1 MISLSSNAA
10 FSGVSKPRPKFGEA
24 PQHAVSSQ
32 LISTWDKT
40 SHDFFELI
48 KLQLPEIQKAGKAF
62 KETAQQGDQKAAQ
75 KHYEASI
82 DRINALVTSTLQAM
96 KLKFPEI
103 MALQQASPEQKRQ
116 ITQHINVTLGSKF
129 KELARQTAQ
138 ANAPKLP
145 PEFAALIDKA
155 VTHSVDAVKPEIPA
169 FIKARQDFQAATQK
183 FMLASEKVMN
193 ETFTKVSKE
202 LPESLKAQDS
212 LKIQG
217 SPHDYNRLVA
227 EYSRQLTRQK
237 LQQATQ
243 ELMKNT
249 QSNSRA

>member
-24 PQHAVSSQ
+24 SQHAVSSQ

-48 KLQLPEIQKAGKAF
+48 LPQLPEIQKAGKAF
-62 KETAQQGDQKAAQ
+62 KEAAQQGDQKAAQ
-75 KHYEASI
+75 KHFETSI
-82 DRINALVTSTLQAM
+82 DLINTLVSNTLQAL
-96 KLKFPEI
+96 KLKLPEI
-103 MALQQASPEQKRQ
+103 MALQQASPEQKKQ
-116 ITQHINVTLGSKF
+116 LVQYINRTLGGKF
-129 KELARQTAQ
+129 QALATQSAK

-145 PEFAALIDKA
+145 PEIVAFIDKA
-155 VTHSVDAVKPEIPA
+155 VTQAVEAVKPEIPA
-169 FIKARQDFQAATQK
+169 FIKARQDFQATTQK

-217 SPHDYNRLVA
+217 SPRDYNRLVA

-237 LQQATQ
+237 LQQVTQ

-249 QSNSRA
+249 QSNS